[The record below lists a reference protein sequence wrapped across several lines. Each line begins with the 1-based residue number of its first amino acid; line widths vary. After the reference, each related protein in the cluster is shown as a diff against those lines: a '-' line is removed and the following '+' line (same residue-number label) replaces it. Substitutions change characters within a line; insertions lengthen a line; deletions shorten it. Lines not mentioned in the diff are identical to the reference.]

1 MKFAAPHVRPLLW
14 STLQTIFVW
23 ISRKP
28 ARDCFDI
35 QKAMSA
41 ISQAT
46 WCMEIALNSLNPLK
60 LWGLR
65 MPQSILELQHW
76 QKAGLTPSL
85 PSNIQAFAGLRWGFQ
100 ISVFILGGFMH
111 ASFELFSPFFEVQT
125 QDGETVCLKAAGAV
139 KASSICYWTKCFVFP
154 LR

>member
-1 MKFAAPHVRPLLW
+1 MKFAASHVRPLLW
-14 STLQTIFVW
+14 STLQAIFVW

-111 ASFELFSPFFEVQT
+111 ASFRAFLPLFEVQA